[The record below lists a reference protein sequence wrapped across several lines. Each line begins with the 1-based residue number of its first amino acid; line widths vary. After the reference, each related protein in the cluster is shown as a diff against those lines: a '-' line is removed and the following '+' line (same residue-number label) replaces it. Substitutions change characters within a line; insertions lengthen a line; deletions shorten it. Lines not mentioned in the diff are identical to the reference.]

1 MGSLRDSVRRILRDL
16 VAEDYPH
23 IHYPAASYAQVTAK
37 QQSGEAY
44 TYSVRLLDA
53 AGQADH
59 SVPTIPGIKSKLNL
73 DVGDNVAVIFPY
85 GQFAPYIVGKA
96 VIP

>member
-1 MGSLRDSVRRILRDL
+1 MGSLRDSVRRILREL

-44 TYSVRLLDA
+44 AYSVRLLNA
-53 AGQADH
+53 AG
-59 SVPTIPGIKSKLNL
+59 
-73 DVGDNVAVIFPY
+73 
-85 GQFAPYIVGKA
+85 
-96 VIP
+96 

>member
-1 MGSLRDSVRRILRDL
+1 MIRSDVSSGIWSRRTIRISITR
-16 VAEDYPH
+16 PH
-23 IHYPAASYAQVTAK
+23 PTHQVTAK

-85 GQFAPYIVGKA
+85 GQLAPYIVGKA

>member
-85 GQFAPYIVGKA
+85 GQLAPHNVGEA
-96 VIP
+96 GIP

>member
-1 MGSLRDSVRRILRDL
+1 MGSLRDSVRRILREL

-44 TYSVRLLDA
+44 AYSIRLLDA

-85 GQFAPYIVGKA
+85 GQLAPYIVGKA